1 MTSVQTVLLFAA
13 LLPQGGAQDPLPKGE
28 AIMDRYVAVT
38 GGREAYEKRRTEVRT
53 ITMEVKGKDL
63 RFAVT
68 VYRAQPNKGYS
79 ISDIPGMGKVE
90 EGTDGEVAWGL
101 TSARGAVIKQ
111 GTERD
116 MALYGAV
123 MNVDVR
129 WREFFP
135 TAETAGTENIDG
147 RTCYKLLL
155 TATDGNQH
163 TRYYEKETGF
173 LAKVVLKVTTPQG
186 QFPVE
191 LLLYDY
197 RPAGGVVQS
206 HRSVKVLPGQ
216 EIESKLEKL
225 ETNVEI
231 DPSRFALPE
240 AVKALIEKQ
249 KAGKPES
256 QR

>member
-1 MTSVQTVLLFAA
+1 MTLVQTVFLFVA
-13 LLPQGGAQDPLPKGE
+13 LLPQGTAPEPLPKGE

-38 GGREAYEKRRTEVRT
+38 GGREAYESRRTEVRT
-53 ITMEVKGKDL
+53 TTMEVKGRDL

-79 ISDIPGMGKVE
+79 ISDIPGLGKVE
-90 EGTDGEVAWGL
+90 EGVDGEVAWAL
-101 TSARGAVIKQ
+101 TSTRGAAIKQ

-116 MALYGAV
+116 FALYGAV
-123 MNVDVR
+123 MNADVR

-135 TAETAGTENIDG
+135 TVETAGTENIDG

-163 TRYYEKETGF
+163 TRYYDKETGF
-173 LAKVVLKVTTPQG
+173 LTKVVLELKTPQG
-186 QFPVE
+186 QALIE

-197 RPAGGVVQS
+197 RPAGGLVQS
-206 HRSVKVLPGQ
+206 HRGIRILPGQ
-216 EIESKLEKL
+216 EIESRLEKV

-240 AVKALIEKQ
+240 AVKALI
-249 KAGKPES
+249 GKKKSETAEP
-256 QR
+256 RR

>member
-1 MTSVQTVLLFAA
+1 MLPIQTVLLFVA
-13 LLPQGGAQDPLPKGE
+13 LLPQGTPPEALPKGE

-53 ITMEVKGKDL
+53 VTVEVKGRGL
-63 RFAVT
+63 RFTVT

-79 ISDIPGMGKVE
+79 ITDIPGMGKVE
-90 EGTDGEVAWGL
+90 EGADGEVAWSL
-101 TSARGAVIKQ
+101 TPTRGAVLKQ

-116 MALYGAV
+116 LALYGAV
-123 MNVDVR
+123 MNADLR

-135 TAETAGTENIDG
+135 TAETVGAEDVGG
-147 RTCYKLLL
+147 RTCYKLIL
-155 TATDGNQH
+155 TGIDGGKH
-163 TRYYEKETGF
+163 TRYYDKETG
-173 LAKVVLKVTTPQG
+173 LLVKVVMELKTPQG
-186 QFPVE
+186 QAPVE

-197 RPAGGVVQS
+197 RPAGGLVQS
-206 HRSVKVLPGQ
+206 HRGIRILPGQ
-216 EIESKLEKL
+216 EMESKLEKI

-240 AVKALIEKQ
+240 AVKVLTEK
-249 KAGKPES
+249 KKSGTAET